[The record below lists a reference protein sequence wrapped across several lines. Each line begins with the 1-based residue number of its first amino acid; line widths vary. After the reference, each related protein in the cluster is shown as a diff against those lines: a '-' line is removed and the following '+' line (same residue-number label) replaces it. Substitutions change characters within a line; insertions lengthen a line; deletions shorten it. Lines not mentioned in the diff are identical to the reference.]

1 MSCFKLNAS
10 RALEVQSN
18 LPLRSRTYRCA
29 LFHKRRTDCA
39 TPRPLPGSR
48 RRTREVTADGPQR
61 APPHSVAIEEIFAH
75 AYHRIPTTHIIDA
88 VLRNQ
93 PIFGPC
99 HELAQ
104 GIDLVVVLDI
114 REGEHLC
121 AQLVQPR
128 GILFQQHLA
137 SFQGGLQRMRIIV
150 ALLMGL
156 TA

>member
-1 MSCFKLNAS
+1 M
-10 RALEVQSN
+10 
-18 LPLRSRTYRCA
+18 
-29 LFHKRRTDCA
+29 
-39 TPRPLPGSR
+39 
-48 RRTREVTADGPQR
+48 
-61 APPHSVAIEEIFAH
+61 
-75 AYHRIPTTHIIDA
+75 PTTAYLPPHIIDA

-137 SFQGGLQRMRIIV
+137 SFQGGSVHAHAHHIV
-150 ALLMGL
+150 ALGL
-156 TA
+156 DGPHGIAVPLEGLLQGGARGLVLDKAR